1 MKRIIAI
8 AMAIVMMMAI
18 AVPAFAAGVNPITN
32 ETADQ
37 YGTADVYTKTT
48 NADGEEV
55 WFYTVEIPADLEI
68 SWGDKEAKNMTYKV
82 ESQLLIG
89 ATLTVSVAGSGEM
102 SATGTTEKLA
112 YTLTGGDA
120 VEFSAV
126 NAANTTGVNADGTGI
141 VDGENVKVQI
151 TTFDG
156 KPVGAYRDTLTFTV
170 EYEAPTPVTP

>member
-18 AVPAFAAGVNPITN
+18 AVSAFAVNPITN

-37 YGTADVYTKTT
+37 YGTADVYTTFDEKT
-48 NADGEEV
+48 D
-55 WFYTVEIPADLEI
+55 WSYTVTIPADLEI

-120 VEFSAV
+120 VEFPAV

-141 VDGENVKVQI
+141 VDGENVKVAI

>member
-8 AMAIVMMMAI
+8 AMAVVMMMAI
-18 AVPAFAAGVNPITN
+18 AVPAFAAGANPVTK
-32 ETADQ
+32 ETTDQ
-37 YGTADVYTKTT
+37 YGTADVYTTFDEKT
-48 NADGEEV
+48 D
-55 WFYTVEIPADLEI
+55 WSYTVTIPANLEI

-120 VEFSAV
+120 VEFPAV

-141 VDGENVKVQI
+141 VDGENVKVAI

-170 EYEAPTPVTP
+170 EYEAPTAVTP